1 MAITR
6 SQITAKNYKLFNE
19 SEEGNSN
26 RGKREDFLAVAK
38 HKDYKGQL
46 LNESVS
52 MLQWYPETD
61 LLRITDYWN
70 EPIRFREYYYIGYV
84 TNQAELDEVFEK
96 LNFEI
101 ESINLDELTTK
112 YT

>member
-1 MAITR
+1 MVNRT
-6 SQITAKNYKLFNE
+6 QITDKNYTLFQV
-19 SEEGNSN
+19 SEETNSN
-26 RGKREDFLAVAK
+26 RGNREDYLAIAK
-38 HKDYKGQL
+38 HKDSNDKL

-52 MLQWYPETD
+52 LLQWYPDTD